1 LELKYKLL
9 KSEYDKE
16 SESMKEAIESLES
29 QKQRAVDLSKNLDLQ
44 KVKMLEETE
53 GRYKQ

>member
-1 LELKYKLL
+1 L